1 MKTLKLIGYDTL
13 PYFGNTQ
20 DEFSINRFYD
30 IIMSGLVDTEYILH
44 VESLHHDGIPYDEWI
59 KFDLR
64 SSDAF
69 TAVAELH
76 SYLLNSIS
84 ICNNMNGG
92 LAGPYTTKDGKGD
105 FDEKIK
111 DIFIVYYEYI

>member
-44 VESLHHDGIPYDEWI
+44 VESLHHDGIPYDE
-59 KFDLR
+59 
-64 SSDAF
+64 
-69 TAVAELH
+69 
-76 SYLLNSIS
+76 
-84 ICNNMNGG
+84 
-92 LAGPYTTKDGKGD
+92 
-105 FDEKIK
+105 
-111 DIFIVYYEYI
+111 